1 MWDQITDPIMIY
13 LDPVGVVIGVL
24 IAIPVM
30 LTWWEVSFGRRRQ
43 QRRWFQEIRRQ
54 PGERPSILILDLLA
68 GRDIRASVERFR
80 RAQPG
85 LAEIPEERLFCLA
98 RGKPL
103 TPGEMPA
110 LHDELR
116 TLAARTITS
125 GTDTLHYFHAGP
137 ACAAALVGAEFANA
151 CRVILYQHSA
161 ESGTYLNFG
170 PLKSL

>member
-1 MWDQITDPIMIY
+1 MWEQITDPIMTY

-43 QRRWFQEIRRQ
+43 QRRWFQEIRRR

-68 GRDIRASVERFR
+68 GKDIRASVEHFR
-80 RAQPG
+80 QRQPG
-85 LAEIPEERLFCLA
+85 LREIPEERLFCLT
-98 RGKPL
+98 RSEPL
-103 TPGEMPA
+103 TPEQMPA
-110 LHDELR
+110 LHEELR
-116 TLAARTITS
+116 ALAARVITS

-161 ESGTYLNFG
+161 ENGTYVNFG
-170 PLKSL
+170 ALKAL